1 MSATAAD
8 TIDACQA
15 RLHAEGFSIGDMAVR
30 ATKGTMWVVFAHRGR
45 ERLVAKAGHGME
57 GGGQVSPGD
66 QRRCRCAPL
75 AAHSDFLNRG
85 LKFGEHVSWPPPRAP
100 ILKKFGVPL

>member
-15 RLHAEGFSIGDMAVR
+15 RLHAEGFSIGDIAIR

-45 ERLVAKAGHGME
+45 ERLVAMARTQATAWRAAVRLAVRTNGALPGVVPSPNGCNRRSAGLSG
-57 GGGQVSPGD
+57 
-66 QRRCRCAPL
+66 
-75 AAHSDFLNRG
+75 
-85 LKFGEHVSWPPPRAP
+85 
-100 ILKKFGVPL
+100 